1 MNQLISGNDD
11 ISVVL
16 DIYLNS
22 QEFTGDSLDKLID
35 VSNQNY
41 LEKDTNRKS
50 EPDLQFRQIYFNDQ
64 YFRIKCYIHRIIPYD
79 VVKRNDS
86 ILQTLFLG
94 VTNKYVNLD
103 LFRNEWYQ
111 KTFDLLLTHSV
122 GTNTG
127 FFENNFFKYSSPFSN
142 DFVELEGLRQLL
154 DLYLNFRFGKQ
165 YFGTEFGKGRLND
178 GTFGMQPQMP
188 EFEFRGVLKDLSI
201 IDAKY

>member
-1 MNQLISGNDD
+1 M
-11 ISVVL
+11 
-16 DIYLNS
+16 
-22 QEFTGDSLDKLID
+22 
-35 VSNQNY
+35 
-41 LEKDTNRKS
+41 
-50 EPDLQFRQIYFNDQ
+50 
-64 YFRIKCYIHRIIPYD
+64 
-79 VVKRNDS
+79 KRNDS